1 MPTTYN
7 TGFTTDPNYTPVPR
21 GFAPPANLAD
31 YFAANQSRIPG
42 GVGLETASS
51 EAIRGLLNPPSMF
64 PDVNRQAAEVT
75 AARGVGGSAAA
86 YGTGLRMTDEE
97 RLRRIALGEQLL
109 SGAYGRQPAIDP
121 SYFGMTPYQAAS
133 LELQQRLG
141 ALRGAGG
148 AGGAG
153 GGSGRINFGGGGG
166 GLAPAALGPT
176 PWSAGVSPQDLGYT
190 DWYGTRPSEP
200 ASTYL
205 PGFSYPNPSAELL
218 PLYPGGEPVGST
230 GYNGGFFDGGGYTP
244 PVGTADYTGYTGIA
258 GLGNLGGGLSD
269 FSGLLDYYAGG

>member
-7 TGFTTDPNYTPVPR
+7 TRVTTDPNYTPVPR

-31 YFAANQSRIPG
+31 YFAANQARIPG

-121 SYFGMTPYQAAS
+121 SYFGMTPYQAES

-166 GLAPAALGPT
+166 GLAPAGLGPT

-190 DWYGTRPSEP
+190 DWFGTQ
-200 ASTYL
+200 
-205 PGFSYPNPSAELL
+205 PGTAPTPIVPGGGYPNPGSALL
-218 PLYPGGEPVGST
+218 PLYPGADTSGGYGGNLFDFG
-230 GYNGGFFDGGGYTP
+230 GYNLNPGGSDLSDF
-244 PVGTADYTGYTGIA
+244 
-258 GLGNLGGGLSD
+258 GNLGGGATD
-269 FSGLLDYYAGG
+269 FSGLLDYYSGVA